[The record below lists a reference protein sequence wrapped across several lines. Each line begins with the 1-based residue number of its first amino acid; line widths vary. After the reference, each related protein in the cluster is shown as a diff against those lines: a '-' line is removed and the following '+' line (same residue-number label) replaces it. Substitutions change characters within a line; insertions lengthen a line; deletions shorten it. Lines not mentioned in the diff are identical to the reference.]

1 MCFCL
6 QWRAK
11 VPPQEKS
18 IRLQTSKKKKI
29 IYGRRSLSNHVSR
42 RSCNLSSCF
51 MEIKCQNW
59 ITGFHQSLSSDL
71 ALGLLTFMQ
80 SWRQTVFGDWCKI
93 APGAGAAA
101 NQRRCKIAGIL
112 IRSSCV
118 VPCWHCAGWEG
129 WGWGGWGMGGCVG
142 SWAGGVT
149 VGKTTEFRIGANR
162 RVRWHRSGANRAGIA
177 AGKGVTK
184 KIWRNLK
191 NGKSCS
197 CLWLVF

>member
-6 QWRAK
+6 QWKAK
-11 VPPQEKS
+11 VPPQKKS
-18 IRLQTSKKKKI
+18 IRLQTSENKI
-29 IYGRRSLSNHVSR
+29 IYSRRSLSNHVSR
-42 RSCNLSSCF
+42 GSCNLSSCF

-112 IRSSCV
+112 IQSSCV
-118 VPCWHCAGWEG
+118 VSCWHCAGWEG
-129 WGWGGWGMGGCVG
+129 WGWGDRWVRGEVGG
-142 SWAGGVT
+142 GGT
-149 VGKTTEFRIGANR
+149 VGKRQNSE
-162 RVRWHRSGANRAGIA
+162 
-177 AGKGVTK
+177 
-184 KIWRNLK
+184 
-191 NGKSCS
+191 
-197 CLWLVF
+197 

>member
-1 MCFCL
+1 MFMLHSCPPQNNCMFNFLTPKQIGIMSRYWCQAKPYLCFVFFLWQMKPMCFCL

-11 VPPQEKS
+11 VPPQKKS
-18 IRLQTSKKKKI
+18 IRLQTSENKI
-29 IYGRRSLSNHVSR
+29 IYRRRSLSNHVSR

-118 VPCWHCAGWEG
+118 APCWHCAGWEG
-129 WGWGGWGMGGCVG
+129 WGWGDGWVRGEVGGG
-142 SWAGGVT
+142 EQW
-149 VGKTTEFRIGANR
+149 GKRQNSE
-162 RVRWHRSGANRAGIA
+162 
-177 AGKGVTK
+177 
-184 KIWRNLK
+184 
-191 NGKSCS
+191 
-197 CLWLVF
+197 